1 MLFGAG
7 MVLASSQPAPE
18 ADAALLLQLPETN
31 APPQG
36 ADALPLARCLC
47 RAPRLEVRSH
57 QVAKPPAMRITAV
70 APWMPGL
77 EVGHELPWF
86 GKEGDRFTQ
95 RSLPADGLPDGARV
109 LAVSTLDQGPI
120 LLEEELPD
128 GRRLVA
134 LDLESPNGKAGYDPG
149 SKLKWF
155 FIARALDSK
164 AFYGRHVPRR
174 LTVEEYTQ
182 QLRDLADQRRA
193 RDARGDRQ
201 GSAGDPIFGSRW
213 ARGRAALRL
222 HRRPPRRRGDE
233 RLRSPAP
240 GRGALENPAKDARIS
255 RLLEEY
261 SVEIIPL
268 LNAWGYAHRKQTNSR
283 DCDLNRNF
291 DYLWEEFTGDGGWRA
306 AIKPEVLRGAAP
318 FSEGESQAVRDRLLA
333 GKVAGYIDFHQ
344 HGREHGHMLMLPH
357 RPVQRQPEA
366 LVPARVLNAHLA
378 AASSERQAAA
388 ARSQWQGTPRPFAK
402 LGGLADHRVHRATWS
417 FEESLTLPTW
427 WSGSL
432 HFMDLT
438 AHRRVRNRAG
448 DPRAGERTSAFQV
461 SSGPSHM
468 VRGRPRAARPASP
481 ASSGKSGRGLH

>member
-1 MLFGAG
+1 MTDRHSYRAGLMAAIMLLGGSGAPALLADPPAGAARVSGEQEGMLQVKGGKLPEGPVEIRQEGAVTGFARVDPEGTARLVLGRAPKDAEIHPIAMPEPRVLLVAPPDHPAAKEAGVLFGAG

-31 APPQG
+31 APLPK
-36 ADALPLARCLC
+36 ARTLFLSLDAYAALRG
-47 RAPRLEVRSH
+47 LEVRSH

-182 QLRDLADQRRA
+182 QLRDLADQHAGRVTLA
-193 RDARGDRQ
+193 EIGK
-201 GSAGDPIFGSRW
+201 GSAGDPIFVLSLGKKDAPRFVFTGVLHGGEVMN
-213 ARGRAALRL
+213 AYGLLRL
-222 HRRPPRRRGDE
+222 AE
-233 RLRSPAP
+233 VL
-240 GRGALENPAKDARIS
+240 LENPAKDARIS

-357 RPVQRQPEA
+357 RPVQRQP
-366 LVPARVLNAHLA
+366 
-378 AASSERQAAA
+378 
-388 ARSQWQGTPRPFAK
+388 
-402 LGGLADHRVHRATWS
+402 
-417 FEESLTLPTW
+417 
-427 WSGSL
+427 
-432 HFMDLT
+432 
-438 AHRRVRNRAG
+438 
-448 DPRAGERTSAFQV
+448 
-461 SSGPSHM
+461 
-468 VRGRPRAARPASP
+468 
-481 ASSGKSGRGLH
+481 